1 MRLALGTARY
11 HRVRPITRVPRA
23 VERGE
28 RATHKWWVAAIVI
41 LATIIVVMSF
51 EALSLAL
58 PAMMTSM
65 RVGLQEMSWT
75 LTGYMISRTLFV
87 GTAGWLGNRL
97 GNRNLFALSLA
108 VFTVA
113 ALLCGLAW
121 SFEALVA
128 FRILQ
133 GIGAGPLVPLIMVI
147 LHETFPPEQRG
158 LAQSLYMVGD
168 AVGSVLGRGLAGYLI
183 EILGWR
189 SVFYLN
195 VPLGLAALIALMI
208 VVPNRRKSQTQSFDP
223 LGLLFLATFVVCLLV
238 GLQSGAQN
246 GWGDTRVSVLLLLA
260 GLSLI
265 AVVVTESFVPAPLID
280 LKLFR
285 YRAFVLI
292 CLVSGLN
299 IIGLVGAFL
308 ITPLMLQRL
317 LGLSPIHTG
326 LILIPAAIAWGV
338 AGPMGG
344 KLSDRFDA
352 RWILTAS
359 FVSSLWTLWL
369 VASVTL
375 QTPATTIS
383 WRVTLLFS
391 TMALSFTPI
400 VVIGM
405 RTMPAESL
413 RMGMGMM
420 NLIRGLTMV
429 VGVAAITIFLE
440 YRQRYHVQ
448 LLSQGQSQ
456 HVQEVGP
463 LLDRL
468 DGLFLFQGDWSGLA
482 AHKAMAVLSGR
493 MHAEASMLAYQESY
507 LGVGLL
513 YVVLLVPVW
522 LLHRR
527 YTMPE
532 RAREGEVS
540 ITRDD

>member
-1 MRLALGTARY
+1 MRLSLSLPKQ
-11 HRVRPITRVPRA
+11 HRVRPDWRVPRM
-23 VERGE
+23 EDRGE
-28 RATHKWWVAAIVI
+28 RPTHKWWVASIVM
-41 LATIIVVMSF
+41 LATILVVMSF

-65 RVGLQEMSWT
+65 RVGIQEISWT

-108 VFTVA
+108 MFTIA

-121 SFEALVA
+121 SFEALVL

-168 AVGSVLGRGLAGYLI
+168 AAGSVLGRGLAGYLI
-183 EILGWR
+183 ELLGWR

-195 VPLGLAALIALMI
+195 VPLGLTALVALLI
-208 VVPNRRKSQTQSFDP
+208 VVPNRRESQPQGFDP
-223 LGLLFLATFVVCLLV
+223 LGLLFLATFVICLLV
-238 GLQSGAQN
+238 GLQSGAQD
-246 GWGDTRVSVLLLLA
+246 GWGDTRVGILLLLA

-265 AVVVTESFVPAPLID
+265 AVVVTESLVPAPLID

-292 CLVSGLN
+292 CLISSLN
-299 IIGLVGAFL
+299 IVALIGAFL

-317 LGLSPIHTG
+317 LGLTPIHTG

-338 AGPMGG
+338 AGPIGG

-352 RWILTAS
+352 RWILTTS
-359 FVSSLWTLWL
+359 FVASLWTLWL

-375 QTPATTIS
+375 QTPGSSIS

-405 RTMPAESL
+405 RTIPAASL

-429 VGVAAITIFLE
+429 LGIAAITIILE
-440 YRQRYHVQ
+440 PRQRYHFQ

-456 HVQEVGP
+456 QTLEVEP
-463 LLDRL
+463 FLNRL
-468 DGLFLFQGDWSGLA
+468 DALFLLQGDWRGLA
-482 AHKAMAVLSGR
+482 AHKAMVVLSDHL
-493 MHAEASMLAYQESY
+493 HAEASMLAYQESY
-507 LGVGLL
+507 LSIGLL
-513 YVVLLVPVW
+513 YTVLLIPVW
-522 LLHRR
+522 LMHRR

-532 RAREGEVS
+532 RAPSSSVTCS
-540 ITRDD
+540 

>member
-1 MRLALGTARY
+1 MRLSLGLPRQ
-11 HRVRPITRVPRA
+11 HRVRPITRVPRVPRA
-23 VERGE
+23 NDRGE
-28 RATHKWWVAAIVI
+28 RAASKWWVAAIAI
-41 LATIIVVMSF
+41 LATILSVMSF

-108 VFTVA
+108 VFTGA

-121 SFEALVA
+121 SFEALVL

-133 GIGAGPLVPLIMVI
+133 GIGAGPMVPLIMVI

-168 AVGSVLGRGLAGYLI
+168 AMGSVLGRGLAGYLI
-183 EILGWR
+183 ETIGWR

-195 VPLGLAALIALMI
+195 VPLGLTALVALMI
-208 VVPNRRKSQTQSFDP
+208 VVPNRRESQTQGFDP
-223 LGLLFLATFVVCLLV
+223 LGLLFLAAFVICLLV
-238 GLQSGAQN
+238 GLQSGVQD
-246 GWGDTRVSVLLLLA
+246 GWEDSRVGALLLLA

-265 AVVVTESFVPAPLID
+265 AFAVIESLVPAPLID

-285 YRAFVLI
+285 YRGFGLI
-292 CLVSGLN
+292 CLVSSLN
-299 IIGLVGAFL
+299 IIGLIGAFL
-308 ITPLMLQRL
+308 ITPLLLQRL
-317 LGLSPIHTG
+317 LGLTPIHTG
-326 LILIPAAIAWGV
+326 LTLIPAAIAWGV
-338 AGPMGG
+338 AGPVGG

-359 FVSSLWTLWL
+359 FGLSLWTLWL

-375 QTPATTIS
+375 QTPAATIA
-383 WRVTLLFS
+383 WRVALLFS
-391 TMALSFTPI
+391 TLALSFTPI
-400 VVIGM
+400 VVVGM
-405 RTMPAESL
+405 RTMPALSL

-420 NLIRGLTMV
+420 NLLRGLTSV
-429 VGVAAITIFLE
+429 LDITAISIVLE
-440 YRQRYHVQ
+440 HRQRYHFQ
-448 LLSQGQSQ
+448 LLAQGQSQ
-456 HVQEVGP
+456 QNLEAAL

-468 DGLFLFQGDWSGLA
+468 DGFLLLQGDWSGLA

-493 MHAEASMLAYQESY
+493 LHAEASMLAYQESY
-507 LGVGLL
+507 LGIAFL
-513 YVVLLVPVW
+513 YVVLLIPVW

-527 YTMPE
+527 YTVPE
-532 RAREGEVS
+532 RTHARESEVS
-540 ITRDD
+540 